1 MQIAPADSQSSRK
14 ASLQPVFMGASSLLV
29 KRLCPAHKVDE
40 LVFSMPP
47 NDWASNDGS
56 VYVFLGW

>member
-1 MQIAPADSQSSRK
+1 
-14 ASLQPVFMGASSLLV
+14 MGAAWLLV

-56 VYVFLGW
+56 ADVFLGWWVWF